1 MPSWLMVTLGLHL
14 GSTSESAW
22 SHTPQAMTER
32 DKDMWV
38 LQDVVQLWL
47 EDSLWAWLELP

>member
-1 MPSWLMVTLGLHL
+1 MVTLGLHL